1 MKSVLYVKQQLLYD
15 ELSLRNWMK
24 FNSRFMQN
32 RGILHPH
39 EPKLN

>member
-15 ELSLRNWMK
+15 EWSLRNLMK
-24 FNSRFMQN
+24 FNLRFMQS
-32 RGILHPH
+32 RGILQPY